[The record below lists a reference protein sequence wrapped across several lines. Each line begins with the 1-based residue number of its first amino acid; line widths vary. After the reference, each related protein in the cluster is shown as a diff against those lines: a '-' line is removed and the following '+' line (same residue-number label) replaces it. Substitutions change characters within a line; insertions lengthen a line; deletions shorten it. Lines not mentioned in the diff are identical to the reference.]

1 MKREK
6 GRPELI
12 QLRERNGENRDGEEG
27 KGKGKEE
34 MGREKGKGKEE
45 T

>member
-6 GRPELI
+6 GRPELK
-12 QLRERNGENRDGEEG
+12 ERKGEKRDGEEG

-34 MGREKGKGKEE
+34 IGREKGKGKVK